1 MSKIINIDNPK
12 AFEEHCN
19 RMEEKLEKLTKI
31 KERNFKFKKAK
42 EKSQSDNFAKI
53 NYLPEASDMWCKL
66 FKENPFAVD
75 VFYVLISKAD
85 FYGTTYIDVDGLLSV
100 MNISETK
107 KEYVPGYR
115 INTRS
120 ITEALN
126 TLIEFGFIKEGCV
139 EEKHCY
145 FLNSKY
151 VIIRSLNK
159 LKTCGYFPEEFIIE
173 KSYKAYTWFA
183 IDTHE
188 KTLNKNMA
196 IMRSSKE
203 AFAFHLI
210 LSHFMDLGN
219 KITDKLNKIS
229 ELVGK
234 SIRTLFDYFKFLFD
248 NNLLLKKRANK
259 GAARVNS
266 YSLNT
271 FFTYKINYADEL
283 MQAFGLDIYGL
294 RGTTGCKKKAF
305 NKKINKRVPIRT
317 QEQINALVIE
327 NGYQDYMEA
336 TDNTAKR
343 NAYYVDN
350 NHIIRSK
357 KKKVKEATDYME
369 DCCLDSSTELE
380 AKSNN
385 IPDAPNFLFND
396 DDNFEVA
403 SMNEA
408 NKAVDLLFCF

>member
-19 RMEEKLEKLTKI
+19 SMEEKLAKLTEI
-31 KERNFKFKKAK
+31 KERNFKLKKAK

-151 VIIRSLNK
+151 VIIRSLNN

-259 GAARVNS
+259 GSARVNS

-305 NKKINKRVPIRT
+305 NMRKNKRVNIRT
-317 QEQINALVIE
+317 QEEINALIIE
-327 NGYQDYMEA
+327 NEFQLFED
-336 TDNTAKR
+336 DKR
-343 NAYYVDN
+343 KEYRDAYYTD
-350 NHIIRSK
+350 HKIIKKSK
-357 KKKVKEATDYME
+357 NIKKTMAEDYTE
-369 DCCLDSSTELE
+369 EYCLENKTTTE
-380 AKSNN
+380 KNTSN
-385 IPDAPNFLFND
+385 IPFVPSFSFDEDFGD
-396 DDNFEVA
+396 I